1 LPRPVPQLEIWVD
14 GRFVARLDIGN
25 PEILYA
31 VEYDGVEW
39 HSTPE
44 QRRHDRLRRKAVRNE
59 GFEIDVFKG
68 KHVFGARRDVDLR
81 LMQAA
86 MKINS
91 RTRVYL

>member
-1 LPRPVPQLEIWVD
+1 MDASSR
-14 GRFVARLDIGN
+14 ALDIGN

-59 GFEIDVFKG
+59 GFESTSSRQ
-68 KHVFGARRDVDLR
+68 ARLR
-81 LMQAA
+81 SSPRRGPATHAGRHEDQQPHP
-86 MKINS
+86 
-91 RTRVYL
+91 VYL